1 MARRLSTQTVVG
13 LLIALVG
20 VVLVLNT
27 TGLYET
33 GPLLRYVPTLF
44 VVAGLY
50 ALVASGFRNVFGPL
64 VVVFVAGAWQLVR
77 LGVVEAGE
85 VTSLWPLLLVLFGLS
100 VALGRLRPRSRPVES
115 DEVSVFALF
124 SGQNR
129 RSTSDRFR
137 GADVTVAFGG
147 VELDLRDATPADPPA
162 RVTTTVFFGG
172 ADVVV
177 PRDWNVELDVFPLFG
192 GAEDERPRR
201 EADHEG
207 VDLVVTG
214 FAAFGGVS
222 VKD

>member
-1 MARRLSTQTVVG
+1 MARRLSTQAVVG
-13 LLIALVG
+13 LLIVLVG
-20 VVLVLNT
+20 VVLLLNT
-27 TGLYET
+27 TGIYET
-33 GPLLRYVPTLF
+33 GPLLRWVPSLF
-44 VVAGLY
+44 VLAGLY
-50 ALVASGFRNVFGPL
+50 ALVTSGFRNVFGPL
-64 VVVFVAGAWQLVR
+64 VVVLVAGAWQLVA
-77 LGVVEAGE
+77 LDVVAASE
-85 VTSLWPLLLVLFGLS
+85 VTSLWPLLLVAFGLS
-100 VALGRLRPRSRPVES
+100 VALGRLRPRSRAIEN
-115 DEVSVFALF
+115 EAVSVFALF

-129 RSTSDRFR
+129 RSTADRFR
-137 GADVTVAFGG
+137 GGDVTVAFGG
-147 VELDLRDATPADPPA
+147 VELDLRDATVADPPA

-201 EADHEG
+201 ESDHEG

>member
-1 MARRLSTQTVVG
+1 
-13 LLIALVG
+13 
-20 VVLVLNT
+20 
-27 TGLYET
+27 
-33 GPLLRYVPTLF
+33 
-44 VVAGLY
+44 
-50 ALVASGFRNVFGPL
+50 VFGPL
-64 VVVFVAGAWQLVR
+64 VVVLVAGAWQLVS
-77 LGVVEAGE
+77 LGVVEASE
-85 VTSLWPLLLVLFGLS
+85 VTSLWPLLLVVFGLS
-100 VALGRLRPRSRPVES
+100 IALGRLRPRSRPVES

-137 GADVTVAFGG
+137 DADVTVAFGG
-147 VELDLRDATPADPPA
+147 VELDLRDAAVADPPA

-201 EADHEG
+201 ESEHAE

-222 VKD
+222 IKD